1 MKKNTTNNDLTLKE
15 KLLYSLI
22 GIGIVGGGV
31 FFGRK
36 LVLKGVA
43 NREEKK
49 SFDDGTPA
57 TLAKQIKM
65 AFENDGWWG
74 TDTEKLRTTLREI
87 PSKQV
92 FLQVQASYKKLYNS
106 NMITDMSDEL
116 QTTEYNEMLQIIA
129 QKPDKTGG
137 KPASSTLVY
146 DGWAK
151 RLKAAF
157 DKEYGFIPGTD
168 EEAIKAV
175 FNEMPTQKAFIMTGI
190 VYNKLY
196 ASNIITDLKGELEM
210 WEYNDYMKIILS
222 KPKG

>member
-1 MKKNTTNNDLTLKE
+1 MKKDTTNNDLTLKE

-49 SFDDGTPA
+49 SFEDGTPA
-57 TLAKQIKM
+57 TFAKQIKM
-65 AFENDGWWG
+65 SFDNDGWWG
-74 TDTEKLRTTLREI
+74 TDTEKLRSTLREI

-92 FLQVQASYKKLYNS
+92 FLKVQESYKKLYNS

-157 DKEYGFIPGTD
+157 DKSYGFLPGTD

-175 FNEMPTQKAFIMTGI
+175 FNEIPSQKAFVMTGI

-196 ASNIITDLKGELEM
+196 ASNMMTDLKGELEM

>member
-1 MKKNTTNNDLTLKE
+1 MKTNTTKDDLSLKE

-22 GIGIVGGGV
+22 GIGIVGGGI
-31 FFGRK
+31 FFGKK

-49 SFDDGTPA
+49 SFEDGTPA
-57 TLAKQIKM
+57 TFAKQIKM
-65 AFENDGWWG
+65 SFENDGWWG
-74 TDTEKLRTTLREI
+74 TDTGKLRSTLREI

-92 FLQVQASYKKLYNS
+92 FLKVQESYKKLYNS

-137 KPASSTLVY
+137 KPASPTLSY

-157 DKEYGFIPGTD
+157 DKSYGFLPGTD

-175 FNEMPTQKAFIMTGI
+175 FNEIPSQKAFVMTGI

-196 ASNIITDLKGELEM
+196 ASNMMTDLKGELEM

>member
-1 MKKNTTNNDLTLKE
+1 MKTNTTKDDLSLKE

-22 GIGIVGGGV
+22 GIGIVGGGI
-31 FFGRK
+31 FFGKK

-49 SFDDGTPA
+49 SFEDGTPA
-57 TLAKQIKM
+57 TFAKQIKM
-65 AFENDGWWG
+65 SFENEGWWG
-74 TDTEKLRTTLREI
+74 TDTEKLRSTLREI

-92 FLQVQASYKKLYNS
+92 FLQVQESYKKLYNS

-137 KPASSTLVY
+137 KPASPTLSY

-157 DKEYGFIPGTD
+157 DKSYGFLPGTD

-175 FNEMPTQKAFIMTGI
+175 FNEIPSQKAFIMTGI

-196 ASNIITDLKGELEM
+196 ASNMMTDLKGELEM

>member
-1 MKKNTTNNDLTLKE
+1 MKKDTTNNDLTVKE
-15 KLLYSLI
+15 KILYSLI
-22 GIGIVGGGV
+22 GLGIVGGGV

-36 LVLKGVA
+36 LVVKSVA

-49 SFDDGTPA
+49 SFEDGTPA
-57 TLAKQIKM
+57 TYAKQIKM

-74 TDTEKLRTTLREI
+74 TDTEKLRSTLRDI

-92 FLQVQASYKKLYNS
+92 FLKVQESYKKLYNS

-129 QKPDKTGG
+129 QKPDKTGS
-137 KPASSTLVY
+137 KPPAPVLSY
-146 DGWAK
+146 DAWAK

-157 DKEYGFIPGTD
+157 DKSYGFLPGTD

-196 ASNIITDLKGELEM
+196 GSNMMTDLKSELEM
-210 WEYNDYMKIILS
+210 WEYNDYMKMILS

>member
-1 MKKNTTNNDLTLKE
+1 MKKNTTNNDLSLKE

-116 QTTEYNEMLQIIA
+116 QATEYNEMLQIIA
-129 QKPDKTGG
+129 QKPDKTGD
-137 KPASSTLVY
+137 KPTSPILSY

-190 VYNKLY
+190 VYNKLF
-196 ASNIITDLKGELEM
+196 ASNVMTDLKGELEM

>member
-1 MKKNTTNNDLTLKE
+1 MKTNTTKDDLTLKE

-22 GIGIVGGGV
+22 GIGIVGGGI

-49 SFDDGTPA
+49 SFEDGTPA
-57 TLAKQIKM
+57 TIAKQIKM

-74 TDTEKLRTTLREI
+74 TDTEKLRSTLRQI

-92 FLQVQASYKKLYNS
+92 FLKVQESYKKLYNS
-106 NMITDMSDEL
+106 NLITDMSDEL
-116 QTTEYNEMLQIIA
+116 QATEYNEMLQIIA

-137 KPASSTLVY
+137 KPSSPTLVY
-146 DGWAK
+146 EGWAK

-168 EEAIKAV
+168 EEGIKAV
-175 FNEMPTQKAFIMTGI
+175 FNEIPTQKAFYITAA
-190 VYNKLY
+190 YYQKLY
-196 ASNIITDLKGELEM
+196 GNNLINDLRGELEV
-210 WEYNDYMKIILS
+210 WEFSEYIKMITS

>member
-1 MKKNTTNNDLTLKE
+1 MKKDTINNDLTLKE
-15 KLLYSLI
+15 KLLYSII

-57 TLAKQIKM
+57 TFAKQIKM

-74 TDTEKLRTTLREI
+74 TDTAKLRSTLQEI

-92 FLQVQASYKKLYNS
+92 FLKVQESYKKLYNS

-116 QTTEYNEMLQIIA
+116 QSTEYNEMLQIIA
-129 QKPDKTGG
+129 QKADKTGG
-137 KPASSTLVY
+137 KPVSVTISY

-151 RLKAAF
+151 RLKSAF

-168 EEAIKAV
+168 EPAIKAV
-175 FNEMPTQKAFIMTGI
+175 FNEMPTQKAFVMTGI

-196 ASNIITDLKGELEM
+196 GSNMMTDLKGELEL
-210 WEYNDYMKIILS
+210 WEYSDYMKIILS

>member
-1 MKKNTTNNDLTLKE
+1 MKKNTTKDDLTLKE

-43 NREEKK
+43 NKEEKK
-49 SFDDGTPA
+49 SFEDGTPA
-57 TLAKQIKM
+57 TYAKQIKM

-92 FLQVQASYKKLYNS
+92 FLKVQESYKKLYNS

-116 QTTEYNEMLQIIA
+116 QTTEYNEMLQIIGA
-129 QKPDKTGG
+129 KPDKTGG
-137 KPASSTLVY
+137 KPPSPTLSY

-157 DKEYGFIPGTD
+157 DKSYGFLPGTD

-175 FNEMPTQKAFIMTGI
+175 FNEIPSQKAFIMTGI

-196 ASNIITDLKGELEM
+196 GSNLLTDLKGELEI
-210 WEYNDYMKIILS
+210 WEYSDYMNIILS

>member
-1 MKKNTTNNDLTLKE
+1 MKKDTTNNDLTVKE
-15 KLLYSLI
+15 KILYSLI
-22 GIGIVGGGV
+22 GLGIVGGGV

-36 LVLKGVA
+36 LVVKSVA

-49 SFDDGTPA
+49 SFEDGTPA
-57 TLAKQIKM
+57 TYAKQIKM
-65 AFENDGWWG
+65 AFDNDGWWG
-74 TDTEKLRTTLREI
+74 TDTEKLRSTLRDI

-92 FLQVQASYKKLYNS
+92 FLKVQESYKKLYNS

-116 QTTEYNEMLQIIA
+116 QTTEYNEMLQIIG

-137 KPASSTLVY
+137 KPASVITSY

-157 DKEYGFIPGTD
+157 DKSYGFLPGTD
-168 EEAIKAV
+168 EDAIKAV

-196 ASNIITDLKGELEM
+196 ASNMMTDLKGELEM

>member
-1 MKKNTTNNDLTLKE
+1 MKKNTTKDDLTLKE

-22 GIGIVGGGV
+22 GLGIVGGGV

-43 NREEKK
+43 NKEEKK
-49 SFDDGTPA
+49 SFEDGTPA
-57 TLAKQIKM
+57 TYAKQIKM

-92 FLQVQASYKKLYNS
+92 FLKVQESYKKLYNS

-116 QTTEYNEMLQIIA
+116 QTTEYNEMLQIIGT
-129 QKPDKTGG
+129 KPDKTGG
-137 KPASSTLVY
+137 KPLNPTLNY

-157 DKEYGFIPGTD
+157 DKSYGFLPGTD

-175 FNEMPTQKAFIMTGI
+175 FNEMPSQKAFIMTGI

-196 ASNIITDLKGELEM
+196 GSNLMTDLKGELEM
-210 WEYNDYMKIILS
+210 WAYGDYMKIILS